1 MIVGFEL
8 EDGEQLIMCGALGSD
23 SNEVEQHLKRRRREH
38 QVGVA
43 GFNYENGWITTER
56 DG

>member
-1 MIVGFEL
+1 
-8 EDGEQLIMCGALGSD
+8 MCGALGSD
-23 SNEVEQHLKRRRREH
+23 GNEVEQHLKRRRREH